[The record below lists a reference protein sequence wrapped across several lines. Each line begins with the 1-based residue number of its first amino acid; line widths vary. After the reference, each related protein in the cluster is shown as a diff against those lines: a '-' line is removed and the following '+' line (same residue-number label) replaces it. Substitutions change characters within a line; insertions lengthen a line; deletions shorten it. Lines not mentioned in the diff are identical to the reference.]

1 MSSTTQPSGVCTTK
15 FGNARLIQHL
25 KINQCY
31 LPYEPAVEEK
41 SYYHTDLCLKAIDKI
56 QHTFMIKP
64 PRKLGIEANLLSLIQ
79 SIYNDLT
86 SNITLNG
93 KRLNVLS

>member
-1 MSSTTQPSGVCTTK
+1 MSSTTQPSGVYL
-15 FGNARLIQHL
+15 GNTRLIQHL
-25 KINQCY
+25 KIDQCY
-31 LPYEPAVEEK
+31 LPYEPAAEEK
-41 SYYHTDLCLKAIDKI
+41 SYHTDLCLKAIDKI

-64 PRKLGIEANLLSLIQ
+64 PRKLGIEGNLLSLIH